1 MAKKFVLKEG
11 TISIGG
17 VQLQIKD
24 GQVNPEDQSP
34 EGMDLLQKIANAING
49 SDDVQ
54 INLPGGGAQG
64 GIPGGMPP
72 EGAMGTGGPLE
83 PGGPP
88 MDDMGGDIGGDMGGP
103 PPKIGGI
110 GGGPEDDMGGPPPGI
125 SDDEGGPPPEIGD
138 SEDEGEGEDE
148 GEEGKEEGEEEEDEG
163 EGEGEGEEE
172 EEGEGEEDEG
182 DDEDDDKGPP
192 KKGPPEKGKNPFA
205 DDINRIAACITE
217 DINVN
222 NGKLLAEDVKKK

>member
-88 MDDMGGDIGGDMGGP
+88 MDDMGGDMGGGP

-125 SDDEGGPPPEIGD
+125 SDDEGGGPPPEIGD

-148 GEEGKEEGEEEEDEG
+148 GEEGKEEGDGEDEG
-163 EGEGEGEEE
+163 EEEGEDEGGED
-172 EEGEGEEDEG
+172 EGEGEEDEG
-182 DDEDDDKGPP
+182 DDEDDDNGPP

>member
-88 MDDMGGDIGGDMGGP
+88 MDDMGGDMGGGP

-125 SDDEGGPPPEIGD
+125 SDDEGGGPPPEIGD

-148 GEEGKEEGEEEEDEG
+148 GEEGKEEGDGEDEG
-163 EGEGEGEEE
+163 EEEGEDEGGED
-172 EEGEGEEDEG
+172 EGEGEEDEG
-182 DDEDDDKGPP
+182 DDEEDDDNGPP